1 MPKKKTTLDD
11 LALMVKCGFD
21 AVDERFNAVD
31 ERFDGVENRLDKVEN
46 RLARVELRLTSV
58 ENRLD
63 YFADHLGDHRRRLE
77 KIEEKA

>member
-1 MPKKKTTLDD
+1 MPKKKTTLND
-11 LALMVKCGFD
+11 LALMVKRGFD

-31 ERFDGVENRLDKVEN
+31 KRFDGVDSRLDNVEG
-46 RLARVELRLTSV
+46 RLDRVESRIISV

-77 KIEEKA
+77 KIEEKS